1 MTRTVEETVTRI
13 KHEERLTI
21 RLSAHQT
28 DKMGTLID
36 AGLYDTKV
44 DFVRQAIDKLL
55 PVELKRADEKTD
67 EEFDYL
73 NLKEKLR
80 ALKDAKYQ
88 FEQNKVLEKD
98 LLRR

>member
-1 MTRTVEETVTRI
+1 MNRTVEKTVTRNT
-13 KHEERLTI
+13 HGERLTI

-28 DKMGTLID
+28 EKMATLIE
-36 AGLYDTKV
+36 AGLFDTKV
-44 DFVRQAIDKLL
+44 DFVRTAIEKLL
-55 PVELKRADEKTD
+55 PKELKKADEKTD

-73 NLKEKLR
+73 NLKDKLR
-80 ALKDAKYQ
+80 TLKEARYQ

>member
-1 MTRTVEETVTRI
+1 MNRAVEETVKRI

-28 DKMGTLID
+28 EKIETLID
-36 AGLYDTKV
+36 AGLFDTKV
-44 DFVRQAIDKLL
+44 DFVRHAIDKIL
-55 PVELKRADEKTD
+55 PGELKNADEKTD

-80 ALKDAKYQ
+80 ALKEAKYE
-88 FEQNKVLEKD
+88 FEQNKILEKD